1 MSRPL
6 QVFLTIVLS
15 IVASQVGALITQD
28 CPAGVPQD
36 KYLQVRGDYC
46 YEFVMYRSKAFNDA
60 QRDCQ
65 SKTGT
70 LVSIPDSDTQDW
82 VYDKLRNTYGK
93 WDVVWIGLDDQDQDH
108 HWQWVVDGSVANFT
122 NWAPGQPGG
131 FSLGK
136 ELCAVIDPSQKGT
149 WHDYGCTN
157 LFSFVNPGHPYIC
170 QYGPLVS
177 NSTMSPTFQT
187 TAGANTSVVANST
200 PQPSTSQPGTPQP
213 STPQPT
219 VAAKSTPQPTVVA
232 ASTPAPS
239 TAAPAAKSTIL
250 STIKPQPATTAAAS
264 APSVAVNTTAS

>member
-1 MSRPL
+1 
-6 QVFLTIVLS
+6 
-15 IVASQVGALITQD
+15 
-28 CPAGVPQD
+28 
-36 KYLQVRGDYC
+36 
-46 YEFVMYRSKAFNDA
+46 MYRSKAFNDA

-187 TAGANTSVVANST
+187 TAGTNTSVVANST

-213 STPQPT
+213 T
-219 VAAKSTPQPTVVA
+219 VAAKSTPKPSVVA
-232 ASTPAPS
+232 ASTPQPS

-250 STIKPQPATTAAAS
+250 STIMPQPATTAAA
-264 APSVAVNTTAS
+264 ATPSVAVNTTTS